1 MFVHAWRVRRAAGA
15 HRLDEYLQATRVSIG
30 VDRVSVEIDLT
41 AGTSVAAS
49 VFGWIDTDADG
60 QLSGAERA
68 AYARQVIDSVMLTAD
83 GHRGTLALN
92 GCDFPD
98 RREMAEGIGA
108 VRLRASAR
116 IPTAASGRH
125 VLTYLNSH
133 RSESSVYLANALVPT
148 DNRIAITSQRR
159 DPSQHM
165 LTLKYR
171 RRLWSLAAG
180 AAPGVGDRHPLA
192 PPQQTPGSIVG
203 SLFDRLQCGEF
214 RGK

>member
-1 MFVHAWRVRRAAGA
+1 MIMQRVAISSAGVFVACLACAPHADA
-15 HRLDEYLQATRVSIG
+15 HRLDEYLQATRVSID

-83 GHRGTLALN
+83 GHRVTLAVN

-98 RREMAEGIGA
+98 RREMTEGIGT

-116 IPTAASGRH
+116 LPDRHHEPAA
-125 VLTYLNSH
+125 
-133 RSESSVYLANALVPT
+133 RSRAAHADARV
-148 DNRIAITSQRR
+148 RC
-159 DPSQHM
+159 
-165 LTLKYR
+165 
-171 RRLWSLAAG
+171 RLWRLAAG

-192 PPQQTPGSIVG
+192 PPQHTNGSIV
-203 SLFDRLQCGEF
+203 SALFDPVAV
-214 RGK
+214 RGVPGK